1 MAWETRK
8 RGGRYYTRSHRQGGQ
23 VVREYLGAGELGAAI
38 AQLDALEREERQMAA
53 AAWREERARLEAR
66 DAAIADYCR
75 TIDRLVKAELIAAG
89 YRQHKRGEWRRPRGQ
104 HSKHDSGKDT
114 RQGQ

>member
-53 AAWREERARLEAR
+53 AARREERARLQAL
-66 DAAIADYCR
+66 DASIANYCR
-75 TIDRLVKAELIAAG
+75 EVDELVRAELIAAG
-89 YRQHKRGEWRRPRGQ
+89 YRQHKRGEWRRPRGK
-104 HSKHDSGKDT
+104 HESTDTSK
-114 RQGQ
+114 GQ